1 MIRATR
7 LHLFI
12 KFLILLCTYGTLSAQ
27 TNFLP
32 DEKELSR
39 EFDNK
44 DKKFFANPPKVY
56 YPEIWVNCLGG
67 NLSKKGILADLEAIA
82 EGGFKG
88 VQFFFGNRGGTWP
101 GVDSP
106 ILCLSQEWDDFVRYA
121 AQEAKRHGLRFTLQ
135 NCPGWAMAGGPWIEP
150 ENSMR
155 HLVWTETEVTGG
167 TTIDIE
173 LPVSPHLQT
182 EWRDYH
188 DLMVLAFPTPLG
200 NSRHLLPKQTTSDTP
215 HLPWQECLM
224 EGWHPFTLPATT
236 KNKPHWVDITLHEAE
251 TVRSIE
257 FSSINGF
264 AHWFC
269 YEPGVCVMVE
279 AIYDNCDT
287 VVILNTDMPASN
299 WQDNMP
305 ITLACNEC
313 RPTCNYRVSIANMH
327 DMEISSIRLL
337 NMARKNNWEAEAGW
351 TLRNNMYNNEH
362 PNHPAE
368 AYINSSDIL
377 DLTSLTDNN
386 SRLQWQAPQG
396 KWIVLRIGHVNTG
409 MKNAP
414 APPEATGWECNKFDV
429 SGAEKH
435 FQGYIG
441 RLHEGP
447 LQGLLDGMLL
457 DSWECET
464 QTWTQKMEQEFLN
477 ISGYELRKWVPA
489 LMGYV
494 VNSPETTSRFL
505 RDWKRTT
512 NELVVNRFYK
522 RMAELAKENGL
533 AITYE
538 TAAGDVFPADIM
550 EYFKY
555 ADIPMC
561 EFWQHSPE
569 NFVGSLNFKP
579 IKPTVSAARLYGK
592 PRIGAEAFTSL
603 QLTWDEQLRMLK
615 ETTNKNQIEGATHFS
630 FQAYTHNPLPDVLIP
645 GSSFGSDIGTP
656 FLRSQTWWRYI
667 PDFTR
672 YIARTTYMLER
683 GKPVSDFLWY
693 LGDET
698 DHKPDQLA
706 TFPEGFKYDYCN
718 PDALLNRLSVTEDGK
733 LSTPEG
739 IRYNAMWLPNT
750 YRMLPQTLEKL
761 VLLVQEGAV
770 IIGKRPTYPATLSQ
784 PKETQERFN
793 RTVSL
798 LWGDNDD
805 ASIRKVGLGKVLCNM
820 SLEEAIE
827 ALGLQSDVK
836 TDEIQWLHRQTKN
849 ADWYYVCPPMG
860 KRFEGVVD
868 FAQQGTVELWNPV
881 NGNIKN
887 AQIERKGDR
896 TLVHLKLEQGETR
909 FVVFRRDKK
918 QGMAKA
924 ASTTEE
930 IPLENM
936 EWTLRFPDGW
946 GVIPQTIHTNK
957 LKTWKDLAISDE
969 GKAFSGTVTYS
980 TTISFTHKKRGCRY
994 LLDLGHVESIAKI
1007 RINGQET
1014 ETLWTYPYRTDISKY
1029 LKRGNNKLEV
1039 EITNTWFNRLVFD
1052 ANQPEDQRK
1061 TWTINGPH
1069 INSPLRESGLL
1080 GPVRIQIVQ

>member
-1 MIRATR
+1 MIKATR

-106 ILCLSQEWDDFVRYA
+106 ILCLSQEWDDFVKYA
-121 AQEAKRHGLRFTLQ
+121 AQEAKRLGLRFTLQ

-155 HLVWTETEVTGG
+155 HLVWTETAVTGG

-224 EGWHPFTLPATT
+224 EGWHHFTLPATT

-269 YEPGVCVMVE
+269 YEPGVSVMVE

-327 DMEISSIRLL
+327 DMGISSIRLL

-615 ETTNKNQIEGATHFS
+615 ETANKNQIEGATHFS

-718 PDALLNRLSVTEDGK
+718 PDILLNRLDVVNGR
-733 LSTPEG
+733 LVTPEG
-739 IRYNAMWLPNT
+739 ISYTAMWLPNT
-750 YRMLPQTLEKL
+750 YRMLPETLEKL
-761 VLLVQEGAV
+761 IELVQNGAT
-770 IIGKRPTYPATLSQ
+770 IIGNAPIYPATLSS
-784 PKETQERFN
+784 PEETQNRFYKAVG
-793 RTVSL
+793 T
-798 LWGDNDD
+798 LWGNTDS
-805 ASIRKVGLGKVLCNM
+805 ASTRNVRKGKVICHM
-820 SLEEAIE
+820 TIEEAIE
-827 ALGLQSDVK
+827 ALSIEPDVIGG
-836 TDEIQWLHRQTKN
+836 EIQWLHRRTEGT
-849 ADWYYVCPPMG
+849 DWYYICPPMG
-860 KRFEGVVD
+860 KAF
-868 FAQQGTVELWNPV
+868 QGTVDFRAEGTVEMWNPV
-881 NGNIKN
+881 TGETSLIQTESQNGRT
-887 AQIERKGDR
+887 QIDL
-896 TLVHLKLEQGETR
+896 TLAQGESY
-909 FVVFRRDKK
+909 FIVFHKGKK
-918 QGMAKA
+918 QKDLQEHY
-924 ASTTEE
+924 SSKQVS
-930 IPLENM
+930 IPELN
-936 EWTLRFPDGW
+936 WTISFPEGW
-946 GVIPQTIHTNK
+946 NVVPNTIQTDK
-957 LKTWKDLAISDE
+957 LKAWKDMELTDE
-969 GKAFSGTVTYS
+969 GKAFSGTAKYS
-980 TTISFTHKKRGCRY
+980 TTFSLDTKQPKAKYII
-994 LLDLGHVESIAKI
+994 DLGRVESIAKVKL
-1007 RINGQET
+1007 NGKHIS
-1014 ETLWTYPYRTDISKY
+1014 TLWTYPYRTNISEYIQNGK
-1029 LKRGNNKLEV
+1029 NILEIEV
-1039 EITNTWFNRLVFD
+1039 TNTWFNRLVYD
-1052 ANQPEDQRK
+1052 ANQQEANRK
-1061 TWTINGPH
+1061 TWTINAPH
-1069 INSPLRESGLL
+1069 MSSPLRESGLL
-1080 GPVRIQIVQ
+1080 GPVRIEIMQ